1 MCIYKKCFFIP
12 VKASC
17 VVLTL
22 LLSNISLAE
31 NTLTSQ
37 VNNTFNESVN
47 NTAQTLQSGKKSQY
61 KVNKLASETDALL
74 NEYQALLK
82 KTEYQ
87 KSYNQ
92 ELSILQTEQ
101 LQELASLDR
110 QIKDIIITKQQV
122 LPLLR
127 EMVQTLEQFIK
138 LDLPFRLTDRL
149 TSVDKL
155 SQLLGSSSA
164 SISEKYRRVMELY
177 QAENDNNY
185 DLAVYRDTVTFNEE
199 ELSVQVLRIGRS
211 NLYFQTMDA
220 NVSAIWNQQTKKW
233 DLLDN
238 KYKLNIRKAMRIASK
253 KSAPELLELPY
264 SSRLDDT
271 HPYNIKKKSSQKGE
285 L

>member
-1 MCIYKKCFFIP
+1 MRIYQKFFFIS
-12 VKASC
+12 VKMS
-17 VVLTL
+17 L
-22 LLSNISLAE
+22 LLIILIFTNISLAA
-31 NTLTSQ
+31 NTPITQADHS
-37 VNNTFNESVN
+37 FNKSMN
-47 NTAQTLQSGKKSQY
+47 NTAHTLQSGKKSQS
-61 KVNKLASETDALL
+61 KVNKLVSETDALL

-92 ELSILQTEQ
+92 ELTILQTEQ

-155 SQLLGSSSA
+155 SQLLSSS
-164 SISEKYRRVMELY
+164 SVTISEKYRRVMELY

-185 DLAVYRDTVTFNEE
+185 DLEVYRDNVTFNEE

-211 NLYFQTMDA
+211 NLYFQTMNA
-220 NVSAIWNQQTKKW
+220 NVSAMWNQQNKQW
-233 DLLDN
+233 DVLDN

-253 KSAPELLELPY
+253 KAAPELLELPY
-264 SSRLDDT
+264 STQLD
-271 HPYNIKKKSSQKGE
+271 NNKLKVSQKGD

>member
-1 MCIYKKCFFIP
+1 MRIYQKFFFIS
-12 VKASC
+12 VKMS
-17 VVLTL
+17 L
-22 LLSNISLAE
+22 LLIILIFTNISLAA
-31 NTLTSQ
+31 NTPITQADHS
-37 VNNTFNESVN
+37 FNKSMN
-47 NTAQTLQSGKKSQY
+47 NTAHTLQSGKKSQS
-61 KVNKLASETDALL
+61 KVNKLVSETDALL

-92 ELSILQTEQ
+92 ELNILQTEQ

-155 SQLLGSSSA
+155 SQLLSSS
-164 SISEKYRRVMELY
+164 SVTISEKYRRVMELY

-185 DLAVYRDTVTFNEE
+185 DLEVYRDNVTFNEE

-211 NLYFQTMDA
+211 NLYFQTMNA
-220 NVSAIWNQQTKKW
+220 NVSAMWNQQNKQW
-233 DLLDN
+233 DVLDN

-253 KSAPELLELPY
+253 KAAPELLELPY
-264 SSRLDDT
+264 STQLD
-271 HPYNIKKKSSQKGE
+271 NNKLKVSQKGD

>member
-1 MCIYKKCFFIP
+1 MTMRIYQKFFFIS
-12 VKASC
+12 VKMS
-17 VVLTL
+17 L
-22 LLSNISLAE
+22 LLIILIFTNISLAA
-31 NTLTSQ
+31 NTPITQADHS
-37 VNNTFNESVN
+37 FNKSMN
-47 NTAQTLQSGKKSQY
+47 NTAHTLQSGKKSQS
-61 KVNKLASETDALL
+61 KVNKLVSETDALL

-92 ELSILQTEQ
+92 ELNILQTEQ

-155 SQLLGSSSA
+155 SQLLSSS
-164 SISEKYRRVMELY
+164 SVTISEKYRRVMELY

-185 DLAVYRDTVTFNEE
+185 DLEVYRDNVTFNEE

-211 NLYFQTMDA
+211 NLYFQTMNA
-220 NVSAIWNQQTKKW
+220 NVSAMWNQQNKQW
-233 DLLDN
+233 DVLDN

-253 KSAPELLELPY
+253 KAAPELLELPY
-264 SSRLDDT
+264 STQLD
-271 HPYNIKKKSSQKGE
+271 NNKLKVSQKGD